1 MRPKSKQPESNHLF
15 KYIASP
21 ILVLQLHKDVENIAN
36 LPIAYHI
43 LALVPNS
50 YIIRR
55 ASRDILRQINS
66 EKIPSSAGTEYPL
79 ISGFARVAFHDCI
92 GDGGCDGCLDMSRP
106 PNGGLTRYI
115 TILDGLFTR
124 RYAKKM
130 SRADFYALAA
140 VAGLEKATSCSQD
153 KFLGR
158 YQLKFG
164 RQDCST
170 VPHEDSQNSF
180 PNVVGNIDDTLS
192 YFAKEFSFN
201 TRETVALLGA
211 HTLGRV
217 SMETSGFEER
227 WVRNTLANDV
237 NPASVLDNEYYKEL
251 LRPWVQVNITS
262 PFNGRTR
269 AQWQD
274 PNTPA
279 NTVSTRL
286 NPDQLPML
294 LIVDFCFALYFTVI
308 DAVGH
313 IGCRICSWSNILPGC
328 CSLSPTLPL
337 VVQYA
342 NNNNLWLSDFTN
354 VFMKMISGNTNSLRS
369 RYY

>member
-1 MRPKSKQPESNHLF
+1 MLK
-15 KYIASP
+15 
-21 ILVLQLHKDVENIAN
+21 ILLTL
-36 LPIAYHI
+36 LLAYHI

-106 PNGGLTRYI
+106 PNGGLIRYI

-164 RQDCST
+164 RKDCST
-170 VPHEDSQNSF
+170 VPHEDSQNNF

-192 YFAKEFSFN
+192 YFAKEFGFN

-217 SMETSGFEER
+217 RMETSGFEGR
-227 WVRNTLANDV
+227 WVRNTLANGV

-269 AQWQD
+269 AQWQN

-286 NPDQLPML
+286 NSDQLPML
-294 LIVDFCFALYFTVI
+294 LNVDFCFALNFTVI

-313 IGCRICSWSNILPGC
+313 IGCRICPRSNILPGC

-342 NNNNLWLSDFTN
+342 NNNKLWLSDFTN
-354 VFMKMISGNTNSLRS
+354 VFMKMISRNTNTLRS

>member
-170 VPHEDSQNSF
+170 VPHEDSQNNF

-192 YFAKEFSFN
+192 YFAKEFGFN

-294 LIVDFCFALYFTVI
+294 LNVDFCFALNFTVI

-313 IGCRICSWSNILPGC
+313 IGCRICPRSNILPGC

-342 NNNNLWLSDFTN
+342 NNNKLWLSDFTN
-354 VFMKMISGNTNSLRS
+354 VFMKMISRNTNTLRS

>member
-1 MRPKSKQPESNHLF
+1 MLK
-15 KYIASP
+15 
-21 ILVLQLHKDVENIAN
+21 ILLTL
-36 LPIAYHI
+36 LLAYHI
-43 LALVPNS
+43 LALVPSS

-79 ISGFARVAFHDCI
+79 ISGFARLVFHDCI

-106 PNGGLTRYI
+106 PNRGLIRYI
-115 TILDGLFTR
+115 TILDGLFTSK
-124 RYAKKM
+124 YAKKM
-130 SRADFYALAA
+130 SRADFYTLAA
-140 VAGLEKATSCSQD
+140 VVGLEKATSYSQD
-153 KFLGR
+153 KFRGR

-164 RQDCST
+164 RKDCST
-170 VPHEDSQNSF
+170 APHEDSKTNF
-180 PNVVGNIDDTLS
+180 PNLVGNIDDTLS
-192 YFAKEFSFN
+192 YFADEFGFN

-217 SMETSGFEER
+217 RMETSGFEGR
-227 WVRNTLANDV
+227 WVRYTSANGV
-237 NPASVLDNEYYKEL
+237 NPASVLDNEYYKEI

-274 PNTPA
+274 PKTPA

-294 LIVDFCFALYFTVI
+294 LNVDFCFALNFTVI

-313 IGCRICSWSNILPGC
+313 IGCRICPPSNILPGC

-342 NNNNLWLSDFTN
+342 NNNKLWLSDFTD
-354 VFMKMISGNTNSLRS
+354 VFMKMISRNAKTLHSN
-369 RYY
+369 YY

>member
-313 IGCRICSWSNILPGC
+313 IGCRICSRSNILPGC

-342 NNNNLWLSDFTN
+342 NNNNFWLSDFTN

>member
-262 PFNGRTR
+262 PFNRRTR

-313 IGCRICSWSNILPGC
+313 IGCRICSRSNILPGC

-342 NNNNLWLSDFTN
+342 NNNNFWLSDFTN

>member
-180 PNVVGNIDDTLS
+180 PNVGGNIDDTLS

-313 IGCRICSWSNILPGC
+313 IGCRICSRSNILPGC

-342 NNNNLWLSDFTN
+342 NNNNFWLSDFTN